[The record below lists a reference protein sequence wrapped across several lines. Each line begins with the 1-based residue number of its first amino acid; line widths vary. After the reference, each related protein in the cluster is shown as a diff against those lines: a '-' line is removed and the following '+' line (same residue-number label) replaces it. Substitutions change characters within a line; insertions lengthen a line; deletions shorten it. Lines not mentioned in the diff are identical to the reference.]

1 MRASLKRRVV
11 IAIAAVAV
19 ASCGVSG
26 PEVTDGERKPDERI
40 VAGAA
45 GSSAHV
51 VTGQVPRTNTGTPA
65 IIVLEPRHLAPLP
78 AAAGVP
84 FMDQEARTFV
94 PSILFARTGQPV
106 EFRNS
111 DPEIHNVNVKDA
123 LTHLQAFNVA
133 VPTDEKYVYTFADA
147 GIYHVTCDVHA
158 GMESHIVV
166 TSSPYATFAD
176 REGRFL
182 FRDVVAGRYE
192 VTAYAGARTLQATLD
207 VAGPRTEITLQ

>member
-1 MRASLKRRVV
+1 MRLSLRRY
-11 IAIAAVAV
+11 ICVAV
-19 ASCGVSG
+19 AALFAASCGADG
-26 PEVTDGERKPDERI
+26 PDVPE
-40 VAGAA
+40 AGRPPIATAADSA
-45 GSSAHV
+45 GSSTHL
-51 VTGQVPRTNTGTPA
+51 VTGQVPQAGTGTPA
-65 IIVLEPRHLAPLP
+65 IIVLEPRHAATLP

-84 FMDQEARTFV
+84 FMDQEARTFI
-94 PSILFARTGQPV
+94 PPILFARTGQPV

-123 LTHLQAFNVA
+123 LTHRQAFNVA
-133 VPTDEKYVYTFADA
+133 VPTDEQYVYTFAEG

-176 REGRFL
+176 HEGHFM

-192 VTAYAGARTLQATLD
+192 LTAYAGARTLQQTIE
-207 VAGPRTEITLQ
+207 VSGPRTEVTLQ

>member
-1 MRASLKRRVV
+1 MLALVV
-11 IAIAAVAV
+11 S
-19 ASCGVSG
+19 SCGAEG
-26 PEVTDGERKPDERI
+26 PEVDGGARPSNAVTADATGSSGHA
-40 VAGAA
+40 VAGL
-45 GSSAHV
+45 V
-51 VTGQVPRTNTGTPA
+51 PQTGTGTPA
-65 IIVLEPRHLAPLP
+65 IIVLEPRHMAPLP
-78 AAAGVP
+78 PAAGVP

-111 DPEIHNVNVKDA
+111 DPEIHNVNIKDA
-123 LTHLQAFNVA
+123 LTLRQAFNVA
-133 VPTDEKYVYTFADA
+133 VPTNEKYLYAFADA

-182 FRDVVAGRYE
+182 FPNVVPGRYE
-192 VTAYAGARTLQATLD
+192 VTAYAGARTLRQTID
-207 VAGPRTEITLQ
+207 VAGPRTEIAFQ

>member
-1 MRASLKRRVV
+1 MRLSLRRY
-11 IAIAAVAV
+11 ICVAV
-19 ASCGVSG
+19 AALFAASCAA
-26 PEVTDGERKPDERI
+26 DAPDITEADRP
-40 VAGAA
+40 AESA
-45 GSSAHV
+45 GSSTHV
-51 VTGQVPRTNTGTPA
+51 VTGQVPQTGTGTPA
-65 IIVLEPRHLAPLP
+65 IIVLEPRHKVTLP

-84 FMDQEARTFV
+84 FMDQEARTFI
-94 PSILFARTGQPV
+94 PPILFARTGQPV

-123 LTHLQAFNVA
+123 LTHRQAFNVA
-133 VPTDEKYVYTFADA
+133 VPTDEQYVYTFAEG

-176 REGRFL
+176 HEGRFL

-192 VTAYAGARTLQATLD
+192 VTAYAGARTLQQTIE
-207 VAGPRTEITLQ
+207 VSGPRTEVTLQ